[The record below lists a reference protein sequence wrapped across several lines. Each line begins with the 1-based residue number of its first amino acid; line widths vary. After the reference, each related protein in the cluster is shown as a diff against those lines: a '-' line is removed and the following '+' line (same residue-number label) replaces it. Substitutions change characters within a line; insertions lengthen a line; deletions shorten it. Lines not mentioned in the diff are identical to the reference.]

1 MRQIFTVRFFAAVG
15 AVLGLFVL
23 LTVLFRGDGSVAE
36 LVAEEEPME
45 RRIDLVALVFSTSS
59 TDPALGDD
67 GLTTGSINLVLDQ
80 ERTVRILP
88 GTPGEINCPAL
99 EEVAKCA
106 VIADLLGDAV
116 VWFAIVPL
124 ASSQTVA
131 LPAIVDLDDGYA
143 TLANGWQLPYAPIL
157 ERQCARDFES
167 FAEFREELGTE
178 FTSIYRFVEGE
189 ITDVVCT
196 P

>member
-15 AVLGLFVL
+15 ALLGLVVL
-23 LTVLFRGDGSVAE
+23 LSVLFRGGDSVADI
-36 LVAEEEPME
+36 AERQPMK
-45 RRIDLVALVFSTSS
+45 RRIELVALVFSSRSVAFTI
-59 TDPALGDD
+59 GDD
-67 GLTTGSINLVLDQ
+67 GLTTGSIDLVLDQ
-80 ERTVRILP
+80 ERTMRIFP
-88 GTPGEINCPAL
+88 GTPGEINCAAL
-99 EEVAKCA
+99 GETAKCA

-131 LPAIVDLDDGYA
+131 LPAIVSLDDGYA
-143 TLANGWQLPYAPIL
+143 TLTNGWQLPYAPEL

-167 FAEFREELGTE
+167 FTEFREELGTA
-178 FTSIYRFVEGE
+178 FTSIYRLDQGE

>member
-15 AVLGLFVL
+15 ALLGLFVV
-23 LTVLFRGDGSVAE
+23 LTVLFEDDNSVAE
-36 LVAEEEPME
+36 LVDDQPMV
-45 RRIDLVALVFSTSS
+45 RRIDLVALVFSASS
-59 TDPALGDD
+59 DDLALDED
-67 GLTTGSINLVLDQ
+67 GLTTGEIDLVLDQ
-80 ERTVRILP
+80 ERTVRIVP
-88 GTPGEINCPAL
+88 GTPGEINCATL
-99 EEVAKCA
+99 GEVAKCA
-106 VIADLLGDAV
+106 VVADLLGDAV

-131 LPAIVDLDDGYA
+131 LPAIVSLDDGYA
-143 TLANGWQLPYAPIL
+143 TLANGWQLPHAPIL

-167 FAEFREELGTE
+167 FAAFREALGTE

>member
-15 AVLGLFVL
+15 ALLGLLLVL
-23 LTVLFRGDGSVAE
+23 STLFQDGDSVAE
-36 LVAEEEPME
+36 LVEREPIV
-45 RRIDLVALVFSTSS
+45 RRIDLVALVFST
-59 TDPALGDD
+59 TPVDLAIDDD
-67 GLTTGSINLVLDQ
+67 GLTTGTAELVLDQ
-80 ERTVRILP
+80 ERTMQIVP
-88 GTPGEINCPAL
+88 GTFGEVNCAAL
-99 EEVAKCA
+99 GEVAKCA
-106 VIADLLGDAV
+106 VVADLLGDAV

-131 LPAIVDLDDGYA
+131 LPAIVSLDDGYA
-143 TLANGWQLPYAPIL
+143 TLTNGWQLPYAQVL

-167 FAEFREELGTE
+167 FTEFREELGDG
-178 FTSIYRFVEGE
+178 FSSIYRLGAGE

>member
-15 AVLGLFVL
+15 ALLGLLVL
-23 LTVLFRGDGSVAE
+23 LTTLFRGDDSGAEVAE
-36 LVAEEEPME
+36 HEPML
-45 RRIDLVALVFSTSS
+45 RRIDLVALVFST
-59 TDPALGDD
+59 TPVDLAIGDD
-67 GLTTGSINLVLDQ
+67 GLTTGTAELVLDQ
-80 ERTVRILP
+80 ERTMRIVP
-88 GTPGEINCPAL
+88 GTLGEVNCTAL
-99 EEVAKCA
+99 GEVAKCA

-131 LPAIVDLDDGYA
+131 LPAIVSLDDGYA
-143 TLANGWQLPYAPIL
+143 TLTNGWQLPYAQEL
-157 ERQCARDFES
+157 ERRCARDFAS
-167 FAEFREELGTE
+167 FTEFREELGDR
-178 FTSIYRFVEGE
+178 FTSIYRLTDGK